1 MSDYSE
7 HGTVPVEDA
16 AVADP
21 PTDEEVRAAQERDH
35 PEQAATAQ
43 HGDPRRVID
52 ELGSEDAEG

>member
-21 PTDEEVRAAQERDH
+21 PTDAEVRAAQERDH
-35 PEQAATAQ
+35 PEQAASAQ
-43 HGDPRRVID
+43 HGDPRRVLE
-52 ELGSEDAEG
+52 ELEDDSEA